1 MVAVE
6 GDLQLPA
13 IRSLSDLKLA
23 MSKLGSV
30 SANDVLAVEVF
41 WTPQV
46 RWVGKVGIWDNLCMQ
61 GGGSGLGSVSANDV
75 LAVEV
80 FWTPQV
86 RSGCRNGRMGAQC

>member
-1 MVAVE
+1 MMVIMEMTLSKPTSLLILSHCSTDPKAPAELVVVNLMVAVE

-46 RWVGKVGIWDNLCMQ
+46 RWV
-61 GGGSGLGSVSANDV
+61 
-75 LAVEV
+75 
-80 FWTPQV
+80 
-86 RSGCRNGRMGAQC
+86 CRNGCMGAQC